1 MYRLKNKGSDLH
13 IVFPP
18 VFIAA
23 NQRRSLSVC
32 PHLSKLTSLLPFELA
47 MTRVRESSS
56 SSSSSSLSLFF
67 FFKKKPELTPGANSG
82 RDVKAGRQG
91 RGRAQRHRR
100 GIAPKRKPVRTET
113 REATHQPLSHSV
125 THSLNRLLHLCVYEC
140 MSTYTQHDMT

>member
-67 FFKKKPELTPGANSG
+67 FLKKNPSSRL
-82 RDVKAGRQG
+82 
-91 RGRAQRHRR
+91 
-100 GIAPKRKPVRTET
+100 VRTVEEMSKQGGKAEGERSAT
-113 REATHQPLSHSV
+113 AEVSHRNESLYEQRREKPHISHSV